1 MCNSDSCMSDIIIPP
16 FLKPGDAIGI
26 TCPAGYV
33 SYERIAYAVDVLQRW
48 GFRVVVGRT
57 VGTGDYYFSGHDG
70 ERLTDLQA
78 MLDDP
83 EIKAILMGRGGYG
96 CSRIIDATDFT
107 AFRQS
112 PKWICGFSD
121 ITVLHSHIH
130 RNYAIATLHGPMCGA
145 FTAESENS
153 YYIQSLQ
160 KALRGETLDYSFPT
174 SAFNRP
180 GTVEGIVVGGNLAL
194 LAHLTGS
201 VSEINTDGKILFIED
216 IGEHLYHV
224 DRLLLNL
231 KRSGQL
237 SRLKALLVGSFT
249 DMEDTDR
256 PFGQTLEEIV
266 WDKVSDY
273 DYPVAFNFPCG
284 HDTENVTLPLG
295 VKARLEVNPDNSA
308 CSFTW

>member
-1 MCNSDSCMSDIIIPP
+1 MIHTILPP
-16 FLKPGDAIGI
+16 FLKPGDAVGI

-33 SYERIAYAVDVLQRW
+33 SFERIAYAVDVLQRW
-48 GFRVVVGRT
+48 GFRVVIGRT
-57 VGTGDYYFSGHDG
+57 VGSGEFYFSGHDG

-83 EIKAILMGRGGYG
+83 DIKAILMGRGGYG
-96 CSRIIDATDFT
+96 TSRIIDAIDFN
-107 AFRQS
+107 AFQQH

-130 RNYAIATLHGPMCGA
+130 RNYGIATLHSPMCGA
-145 FTAESENS
+145 FTPESENG
-153 YYIQSLQ
+153 YYVQSLR
-160 KALRGETLDYSFPT
+160 KALTGQSLSYDFPG
-174 SAFNRP
+174 SPAGRA
-180 GTVEGIVVGGNLAL
+180 GLAEGAVAGGNLAI

-201 VSEINTDGKILFIED
+201 ASQVDTNGKILFIED
-216 IGEHLYHV
+216 IGEHYYHV

-237 SRLKALLVGSFT
+237 SGLKGLLVGQFT

-266 WDKVSDY
+266 MDKVADY

-295 VKARLEVNPDNSA
+295 IVARLEAGAKGGRLAVLRGDPV
-308 CSFTW
+308 